1 MKADPKAVLTLQTCR
16 ELGMIQILN
25 ELKSKEDN
33 KKEKD
38 RTSMERVDTEKK
50 VQMIA
55 GKSETELKQT
65 IMKMYP
71 NIFKNLGK
79 MKPEY
84 HIKMRKVISPK
95 VHPPRKIPASLQEK
109 IKEELD
115 NIEKTVM
122 IRKIDE
128 PTEWV
133 NSMVLVEKPSGGLR
147 ICLDP
152 RDLNKSIKREYYQL
166 PTFEEITSRLNG
178 AKLFTK
184 LDAKKGYWQIP
195 LKEESIRL
203 TAFNTSFGRYQ
214 FTRLPYGVHSAQE
227 VFRKRINQSFDGI
240 SQVQTNIDDML
251 IWGHSDKD
259 HNICLMITRCS
270 EEAQEVGM
278 TLNVEKCK
286 CKETELI
293 YLGHKLIV
301 NGKELDEKKIE
312 STLEIPKPEDKE
324 DVQRLLGLI
333 NYARKFI
340 SNLSELTAPLRELLV
355 KNKQWQWGKG
365 RINHLRE

>member
-1 MKADPKAVLTLQTCR
+1 MVKADSKTVLTLQTCR
-16 ELGMIQILN
+16 ELGMIRILN

-38 RTSMERVDTEKK
+38 GTSVERVDIEKK

-55 GKSETELKQT
+55 GKSEKELKQT

-71 NIFKNLGK
+71 NLFKSLGK
-79 MKPEY
+79 MEPEY

-115 NIEKTVM
+115 NIEKTVV
-122 IRKIDE
+122 IRKIGE

-166 PTFEEITSRLNG
+166 PTFEEITSRLSG

-195 LKEESIRL
+195 LDEESIRL
-203 TAFNTSFGRYQ
+203 TALNTPFGRYQ

-227 VFRKRINQSFDGI
+227 VFHKRINQSFDGI
-240 SQVQTNIDDML
+240 SQVETNIDDML
-251 IWGHSDKD
+251 IWGD
-259 HNICLMITRCS
+259 
-270 EEAQEVGM
+270 
-278 TLNVEKCK
+278 
-286 CKETELI
+286 TEC
-293 YLGHKLIV
+293 
-301 NGKELDEKKIE
+301 
-312 STLEIPKPEDKE
+312 
-324 DVQRLLGLI
+324 
-333 NYARKFI
+333 
-340 SNLSELTAPLRELLV
+340 
-355 KNKQWQWGKG
+355 
-365 RINHLRE
+365 